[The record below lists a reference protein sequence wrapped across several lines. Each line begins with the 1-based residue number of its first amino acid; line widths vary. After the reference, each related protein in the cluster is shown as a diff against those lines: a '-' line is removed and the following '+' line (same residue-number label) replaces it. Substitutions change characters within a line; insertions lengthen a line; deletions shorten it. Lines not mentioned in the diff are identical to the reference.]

1 MMALPFSPGRE
12 GVNLAVRVAPRAARD
27 RVLGLAPEAGG
38 GVALKL
44 AIHAPP
50 EDGQA
55 NVALLRLLADHF
67 GLRKDD
73 LSLTAGASGRRK
85 LVHIAGDPAV
95 IGAAL
100 ERGLRPWLTPG

>member
-1 MMALPFSPGRE
+1 MALPFSSGRT
-12 GVNLAVRVAPRAARD
+12 GVNLAVRVAPQAARD

-44 AIHAPP
+44 AVHAPP

-55 NVALLRLLADHF
+55 NAALLRLLAAHF
-67 GLRKDD
+67 GLRKSD
-73 LSLTAGASGRRK
+73 LSLAAGASGRRK
-85 LVHIAGDPAV
+85 LVHIAGDPAA

-100 ERGLRPWLTPG
+100 KRGLKPWLTPG